1 MILGE
6 NPSIGELEHIE
17 VYSNISVFAADL
29 GSIKCTALLPRKGY
43 LRNEVVDLTLEIL
56 NQASHELTDVDAKI
70 QMVGKVRYIII
81 SYNSN
86 WLSTHYVKAF
96 QAG

>member
-17 VYSNISVFAADL
+17 VFSADL

-70 QMVGKVRYIII
+70 QMVGKVY
-81 SYNSN
+81 
-86 WLSTHYVKAF
+86 HY
-96 QAG
+96 